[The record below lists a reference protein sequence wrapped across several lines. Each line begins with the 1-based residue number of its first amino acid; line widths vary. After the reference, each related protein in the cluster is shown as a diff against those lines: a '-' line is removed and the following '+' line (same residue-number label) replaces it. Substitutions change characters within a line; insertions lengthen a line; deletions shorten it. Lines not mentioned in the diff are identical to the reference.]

1 MKERGITF
9 KDVID
14 AYTDEKVAD
23 LVEKAPLA
31 DAVLGM
37 VVKHHPAPHEAI
49 KYRIPQIWKGDLES
63 DVGKALLAGEDDGP
77 TIMDGRQHGIGPCSR
92 SCSNWKAIFLE
103 PLRTDKRFTLL
114 MRKGKVGYNL

>member
-14 AYTDEKVAD
+14 AYENEKVAD

-37 VVKHHPAPHEAI
+37 VVKHHPPPAEA
-49 KYRIPQIWKGDLES
+49 
-63 DVGKALLAGEDDGP
+63 V
-77 TIMDGRQHGIGPCSR
+77 
-92 SCSNWKAIFLE
+92 
-103 PLRTDKRFTLL
+103 
-114 MRKGKVGYNL
+114 KV

>member
-1 MKERGITF
+1 MESRSIQDASVTFGSAKDRWAINTDLMKERGITF

-37 VVKHHPAPHEAI
+37 VVKTSSCHH
-49 KYRIPQIWKGDLES
+49 
-63 DVGKALLAGEDDGP
+63 
-77 TIMDGRQHGIGPCSR
+77 TRQ
-92 SCSNWKAIFLE
+92 SNTEFHKS
-103 PLRTDKRFTLL
+103 
-114 MRKGKVGYNL
+114 GKVIWNPMLAKPSLQVLMMVQQL